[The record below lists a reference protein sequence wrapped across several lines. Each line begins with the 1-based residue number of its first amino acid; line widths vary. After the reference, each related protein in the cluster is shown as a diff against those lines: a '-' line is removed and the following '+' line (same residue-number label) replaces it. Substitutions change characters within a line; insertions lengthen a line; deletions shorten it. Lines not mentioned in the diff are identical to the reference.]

1 MMRFELFKNK
11 GTSPDKVTIKFWMRR
26 IFTFTSDPQ
35 VLSTRCTSSGY
46 RYW

>member
-1 MMRFELFKNK
+1 
-11 GTSPDKVTIKFWMRR
+11 MRR